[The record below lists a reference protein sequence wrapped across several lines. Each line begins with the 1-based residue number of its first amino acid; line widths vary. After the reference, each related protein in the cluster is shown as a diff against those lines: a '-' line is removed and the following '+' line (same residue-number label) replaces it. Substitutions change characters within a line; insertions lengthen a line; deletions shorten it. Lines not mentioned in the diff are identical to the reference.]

1 MIINYL
7 EPWIKNRTE
16 EVIADYEVKKVDIYN
31 VFISKLE
38 LIKMKAGDNDIS
50 IILLELEEVFNQHH
64 EELITEIYHQAFEE
78 SFDIAVS
85 IYK

>member
-16 EVIADYEVKKVDIYN
+16 EVIADYEEKKVDVYN

-38 LIKMKAGDNDIS
+38 LIKMKTVDNDIS
-50 IILLELEEVFNQHH
+50 IILLELEELFNQHQ
-64 EELITEIYHQAFEE
+64 EELISEIYHQAFEE
-78 SFDIAVS
+78 SFNVALS